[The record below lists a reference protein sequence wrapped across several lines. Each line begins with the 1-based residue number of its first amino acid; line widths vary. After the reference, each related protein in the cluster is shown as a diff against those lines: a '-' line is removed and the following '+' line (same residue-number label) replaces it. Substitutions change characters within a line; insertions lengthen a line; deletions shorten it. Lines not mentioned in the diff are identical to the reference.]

1 MVKQT
6 VLLWIEKRVYAI
18 YESLAI
24 AFPNL
29 KIVMEHITTK
39 DAVELLDKYDNLL

>member
-1 MVKQT
+1 MP
-6 VLLWIEKRVYAI
+6 I

-39 DAVELLDKYDNLL
+39 DEIKALVDEIRNSLKTTL